1 MSPRATVPL
10 REMQTPAAPPIPAPA
25 EPTTALTI
33 AAVVPTVPRPPGSGL
48 RRPRVSRWTRVGLIT
63 LGGVLMAIG
72 VAGLVLPFI
81 QGVVTILAG
90 LVVVSLGSYSAHR
103 WTRRSLR
110 RWPRLLGAY
119 EKMRRGLLRRRF
131 RRLRTVPERSG
142 A

>member
-1 MSPRATVPL
+1 MEVT
-10 REMQTPAAPPIPAPA
+10 TGPPIPAPA
-25 EPTTALTI
+25 EPMAAVPI
-33 AAVVPTVPRPPGSGL
+33 AAPNPTPLAAAGPAVSRPAGTGL
-48 RRPRVSRWTRVGLIT
+48 RRPRVSRWTRVGLIA
-63 LGGVLMAIG
+63 LGAVLMAIG

-119 EKMRRGLLRRRF
+119 EKMRRGLVRRRF
-131 RRLRTVPERSG
+131 GRPRTAPERHG

>member
-1 MSPRATVPL
+1 MAGPT
-10 REMQTPAAPPIPAPA
+10 IPAPP
-25 EPTTALTI
+25 EPP
-33 AAVVPTVPRPPGSGL
+33 AASATGDVRARGGGL
-48 RRPRVSRWTRVGLIT
+48 RRPRVSPWVQAGLIG

-72 VAGLVLPFI
+72 VAGLVLPGI

-90 LVVVSLGSYSAHR
+90 LVVVSLGSPGAHR

-110 RWPRLLGAY
+110 RWPRLLGLY

-131 RRLRTVPERSG
+131 RRSRTVPARPG